1 MEIALLIAL
10 VLLNGV
16 FAMSEI
22 AVVSSRKARLQSLA
36 DDGDQGARVALAMHQ
51 EPSNFLSTIQIGIT
65 SVGILSGA
73 IGETALAIPLAEWLA
88 LIPGFEPHA
97 SIFALVVT
105 VVVLTYFSVVIGE
118 LVPKSLG
125 LLAPEAVAASVARPM
140 LLLTR
145 FSHPMV
151 VLLSGSCAAILGLF
165 GARRS
170 EELPVTDDE
179 IRVMMEQGAEAGVFH
194 RGEQEL
200 VANVLRLDEQ
210 RIPAIMTPR
219 REMVVI
225 DLEEGEGEVRHCI
238 AESGH
243 SRLVVCRGGLGNI
256 LGVLKTGDLLPGVA
270 YGRALTIVDIEKV
283 LCPPLYVPET
293 VSTAQLLENFRRARL
308 QFALIVDEYGE
319 VEGMV
324 TMMDVL
330 AAIVGDVATADCGEE
345 RDMIRREDGSWLIDG
360 NVVLER
366 LKTVLEIDGDL
377 PAEESQA
384 FHTVGGLVMHI
395 LGRVP
400 APADY
405 VEAGGWRLEV
415 MDMDRH
421 RLDKVLASRI
431 PSPVLPDDG

>member
-10 VLLNGV
+10 VLLNGA

-22 AVVSSRKARLQSLA
+22 AVVSSRRARLQSLA
-36 DDGDQGARVALAMHQ
+36 DEGDQGARVALAMHQ
-51 EPSNFLSTIQIGIT
+51 EPSSFLSTIQIGIT

-73 IGETALAIPLAEWLA
+73 IGETALAIPLREWLA
-88 LIPGFEPHA
+88 LIPGVEPYA
-97 SIFALVVT
+97 NILALGVT
-105 VVVLTYFSVVIGE
+105 VVALTYFSVVIGE

-140 LLLTR
+140 MLLTR

-151 VLLSGSCAAILGLF
+151 VLLSGSCAAILRLF
-165 GARRS
+165 GARRG
-170 EELPVTDDE
+170 EEPPVTDDE

-194 RGEQEL
+194 QGEQEL

-219 REMVVI
+219 RDMVVI
-225 DLEEGEGEVRHCI
+225 DLEEGEGAVRQRI
-238 AESGH
+238 AESGY

-256 LGVLKTGDLLPGVA
+256 LGVLKAGDLLPGVA
-270 YGRALTIVDIEKV
+270 YGRALTIADIEKV
-283 LCPPLYVPET
+283 LYPPLYVPET

-330 AAIVGDVATADCGEE
+330 AAIVGDVATAEYGEE
-345 RDMIRREDGSWLIDG
+345 RDMVQREDGSWLVDG
-360 NVVLER
+360 DVALER
-366 LKTVLEIDGDL
+366 LKTVLEIDEDL
-377 PAEESQA
+377 PGEESQV

-431 PSPVLPDDG
+431 PSPAVPDEG